1 MIKNE
6 CMAQIVATRIAKS
19 AIEMEVFAV
28 SMYTYLAKKYPSLA
42 DSFLEFA
49 GKESNH
55 LIFWSNFLKKRKID
69 PHIRKPS
76 QLKTA
81 TYQIAIHLLGRG
93 LTLRLMERREASSI
107 ELYAGILSDTG
118 VDEAERR
125 DIQSI
130 LEDELVHE
138 EEFIKE
144 QSKRGGFMKYIK
156 DAILGLNDGL
166 VETLGVT
173 TGLAGVYGSPYAV
186 ALGSLVV
193 GVAGA
198 LSMGISIYTSSR
210 SQQQV
215 HEGILNR
222 IASISRYV
230 AVVIKD
236 RVKQYALNKGYS
248 QDVASSIA
256 EETTSKPG
264 MLSDFIAEEEY
275 GLSAEGLAE
284 PSKAAMY
291 AGFSNL
297 LGALIPLAPY
307 FFVSD
312 ITSALIL
319 SLTFATIFLSVTGF
333 LVSLLANMPARVK
346 VFEMVVS
353 GLGSAAITYVIGW
366 GASILMGSKIA

>member
-1 MIKNE
+1 
-6 CMAQIVATRIAKS
+6 MAQTEAMQIAKI

-28 SMYTYLAKKYPSLA
+28 SMYIYLAKKYPSLA

-55 LIFWSNFLKKRKID
+55 LIFWSNFLKKRKIE
-69 PHIRKPS
+69 PHIQKPS
-76 QLKTA
+76 QLKTT
-81 TYQIAIHLLGRG
+81 TYQIATHLLGRG
-93 LTLRLMERREASSI
+93 LTLRLMERSEAGSI
-107 ELYAGILSDTG
+107 ELYAGILSDAE
-118 VDEAERR
+118 VDESERN
-125 DIQSI
+125 DIQGI

-144 QSKRGGFMKYIK
+144 QSKMGGVMKYIK
-156 DAILGLNDGL
+156 DATLGLNDGL
-166 VETLGVT
+166 VEILSVT
-173 TGLAGVYGSPYAV
+173 TGLAAVYGSPYTV

-193 GVAGA
+193 GIAGA
-198 LSMGISIYTSSR
+198 LSMGISTYTSSR
-210 SQQQV
+210 SQRQV
-215 HEGILNR
+215 HEGILKR

-248 QDVASSIA
+248 QEVASSIA
-256 EETTSKPG
+256 EETTSKPE

-275 GLSAEGLAE
+275 GLSAEDFAE
-284 PSKAAMY
+284 PRVAAMY

-307 FFVSD
+307 FFISD
-312 ITSALIL
+312 ITLALFL
-319 SLTFATIFLSVTGF
+319 SLLFAAIFLSVTGF
-333 LVSLLANMPARVK
+333 LVSLLANMSARVK

-366 GASILMGSKIA
+366 GASILI